1 MNIEHFE
8 YYDLYSPST
17 SNLSNDTVIKYVI
30 RFHRIY
36 PWLLF
41 PFGFIGSLLTILI
54 FTRKK
59 FQKYGCSILFVAESF
74 MDLIL
79 ITLNCIRLIIRYSFQ
94 SYFLQRSIYICRT
107 YKFITN
113 YFSHCA
119 VWILCVI
126 SLERAAVTRR
136 IVWNQNIFSHK
147 HSYCTLIIISTVLF
161 FLNIHYL
168 IFFGSEQRNYRFQN
182 NETEKKLLIMCSSN
196 LIRPPVEPY
205 DHFLTFYFS
214 WMDFIINSLI
224 PFIIILIANATV
236 VYSVCKSHILMKQ
249 LGLRQ
254 TRSPRDTQL
263 AYILFVST
271 FLFLLL
277 TFPLRV
283 FSVIEPYLKY
293 KKKYLILSDGI
304 MRFLLYLDH
313 GCGFYFYT
321 FTGELF
327 RRELKK
333 VLYEFLFLI
342 FRRRFSD
349 WTSSDSRRLS
359 ELSCS
364 NGASHMIHSQTQQ
377 QQQQHESVPLQ
388 DSTSSCG
395 GGNSGVKN
403 SLHSLQPQKL
413 SYHTSYHRCV
423 YAKQHPYNSFS
434 SSRTRLNPLIGKQN
448 SDQTGLV
455 KRHSSSCF
463 ESQYKTMPVPLNN
476 LVTRDLD
483 RKSDIPDPMSKSQS
497 KEFFKKKQRGQQK
510 KNSIATGGTAISN
523 PGQSKGHHYQVSHGG
538 ATSLLGGGE
547 DPAVV
552 VINPHPPTTGHHT
565 KEKRTKICCLL

>member
-8 YYDLYSPST
+8 YYNLYSIST
-17 SNLSNDTVIKYVI
+17 SNMSNDAVITSVI

-59 FQKYGCSILFVAESF
+59 FQKFGCSILFVAESV

-79 ITLNCIRLIIRYSFQ
+79 ITLNCIRLMIRYSFQ
-94 SYFLQRSIYICRT
+94 SFFLQRSIYLCRT

-126 SLERAAVTRR
+126 SLERAAVTKRF
-136 IVWNQNIFSHK
+136 VWNQNVFNHK
-147 HSYCTLIIISTVLF
+147 HSYCTLIVIYTVLF
-161 FLNIHYL
+161 FLNLHYL
-168 IFFGSEQRNYRFQN
+168 IFFGSEQANDEPYTTNQSE
-182 NETEKKLLIMCSSN
+182 ETKLLIMCSSN
-196 LIRPPVEPY
+196 LIRPPVQTY
-205 DHFLTFYFS
+205 DYFLTFYFS
-214 WMDFIINSLI
+214 WMDFIINSLV
-224 PFIIILIANATV
+224 PFIIILIANASV
-236 VYSVCKSHILMKQ
+236 VYSVCRSRLLMKQ
-249 LGLRQ
+249 LGIRQ

-293 KKKYLILSDGI
+293 DKKYLILSDGI

-313 GCGFYFYT
+313 GCGFYLYT

-333 VLYEFLFLI
+333 FLYDFLYLI
-342 FRRRFSD
+342 FRRRFFHWSYIE
-349 WTSSDSRRLS
+349 SRRHS
-359 ELSCS
+359 ELSGS
-364 NGASHMIHSQTQQ
+364 NGASHPAHQPQGNL
-377 QQQQHESVPLQ
+377 PLQ
-388 DSTSSCG
+388 ESTSGCSV
-395 GGNSGVKN
+395 VKS
-403 SLHSLQPQKL
+403 SLHSLQMQKMP
-413 SYHTSYHRCV
+413 YHRCA
-423 YAKQHPYNSFS
+423 YARQHPRHSLAMPS
-434 SSRTRLNPLIGKQN
+434 TSARLGPMTGKQY
-448 SDQTGLV
+448 SLDISHQSGLV

-463 ESQYKTMPVPLNN
+463 ETDYKIRTAPLTLTNN
-476 LVTRDLD
+476 LVSNDLD
-483 RKSDIPDPMSKSQS
+483 RKSDI
-497 KEFFKKKQRGQQK
+497 
-510 KNSIATGGTAISN
+510 
-523 PGQSKGHHYQVSHGG
+523 V
-538 ATSLLGGGE
+538 
-547 DPAVV
+547 
-552 VINPHPPTTGHHT
+552 
-565 KEKRTKICCLL
+565 